1 MQNSRYSS
9 TGSRVT
15 ALIIINIII
24 YLFQQTTAGSFV
36 PYSNPVPVIN
46 ELPYATY
53 WFGLTPY
60 LVMTKFY
67 VWQLFTYMFLH
78 GDFMHIFF
86 NMYALLLFGMPVE
99 QLWGSKKFLIYYFF
113 TGIGAGITIF
123 IMNLL
128 LGDIGFFIPTIG
140 ASGAVFGL
148 LLAFGMLFPEAEL
161 LVFFFIPMKAK
172 YLVVVY
178 GGIEL
183 YLQVTSGGQSS
194 VSHLGH
200 LGGLVFGLIYFM
212 VTRRRGIEFKAKK
225 IKAVLQTELSRR
237 KEDMAAQ
244 SSDQDLALLRILQKL
259 ETGGVSSI
267 TDDEYQYI
275 KRMDIFL
282 EKQDD
287 LCVEGDFS
295 FEDDYCKKCDN
306 YQACLM
312 RQIRKHL

>member
-1 MQNSRYSS
+1 MQNSRYRT
-9 TGSRVT
+9 TGSHVT
-15 ALIIINIII
+15 GLIIINIIV
-24 YLFQQTTAGSFV
+24 YLFQQTTEGVLV
-36 PYSNPVPVIN
+36 PYSSPLPVSN
-46 ELPYATY
+46 QMPYATY

-67 VWQLFTYMFLH
+67 VWQLVSYMFLH

-86 NMYALLLFGMPVE
+86 NMYALLLFGIPIE
-99 QLWGSKKFLIYYFF
+99 QLWGPRKFLVYYFF

-123 IMNLL
+123 VMNLL

-148 LLAFGMLFPEAEL
+148 LLAFGMLFPNAEL
-161 LVFFFIPMKAK
+161 LVFFFVPMKAK
-172 YLVVVY
+172 YLVIVY

-183 YLQVTSGGQSS
+183 YLQITSGGQSS

-200 LGGLVFGLIYFM
+200 LGGLVFGLVYFLII
-212 VTRRRGIEFKAKK
+212 RRRGIEFKAKK
-225 IKAVLQTELSRR
+225 IKAVLQTELNRR
-237 KEDMAAQ
+237 KEDMTEQ
-244 SSDQDLALLRILQKL
+244 SSNQDLTLLRILQKL
-259 ETGGVSSI
+259 ENGGSAAI

-275 KRMDIFL
+275 KRMDIFMDQQ
-282 EKQDD
+282 EG
-287 LCVEGDFS
+287 LCVPGDFS
-295 FEDDYCKKCDN
+295 VDDDYCRKCDN

>member
-15 ALIIINIII
+15 GLIIINIII
-24 YLFQQTTAGSFV
+24 YLFQQTTAGTLV
-36 PYSNPVPVIN
+36 PSSNPIPGLN
-46 ELPYATY
+46 QMPYATY

-78 GDFMHIFF
+78 GSFVHIFF

-99 QLWGSKKFLIYYFF
+99 QLWGPKKFLIYYFF

-123 IMNLL
+123 VMNLL

-148 LLAFGMLFPEAEL
+148 LLAFGMLFPNAEL

-172 YLVVVY
+172 YLVILY

-183 YLQVTSGGQSS
+183 YLQITSGGASS

-200 LGGLVFGLIYFM
+200 LGGLVFGLLYFL

-237 KEDMAAQ
+237 KEDMTSQ
-244 SSDQDLALLRILQKL
+244 SAGQGLTLLRILQKL
-259 ETGGVSSI
+259 ETGGASSI
-267 TDDEYQYI
+267 TDDEYQFI
-275 KRMDIFL
+275 KRMDIFM
-282 EKQDD
+282 EHQDD
-287 LCVEGDFS
+287 LCVEGDFRID
-295 FEDDYCKKCDN
+295 DDYCRKCDN